1 MRTRRLTVGVLAG
14 LALTLLLVIPALA
27 SGLFSDVPATH
38 PYVGAIENL
47 ATRGIIGGY
56 TNGDFGPQDPVVRQ
70 QFAKMVV
77 KTLNLTVTGSEVCPF
92 IDVDLAPTGTDPF
105 YPAKYVAVC
114 AQNGITNGTHAMHF
128 SPWDNIT
135 RQQVITMV
143 VRAADNLA
151 PGSLGAVPAGWNGVL
166 SYGDPTHGTNL
177 KKAEYNGLLGGLEGL
192 SYDWNASA
200 NASRGE
206 CAQLLYNLLQ
216 IHDVGTSST
225 TSTTSQPT
233 TSTTVQP
240 TTTTTVAPTTTTTSG
255 GTTVYITTTGTKYHR
270 DGCRYLSD
278 SKIAISLS
286 EAKAQGYTPCGVCK
300 PPQ

>member
-27 SGLFSDVPATH
+27 SGLFSDVPPLIPMSAPSNLPPEALLAAT
-38 PYVGAIENL
+38 PT
-47 ATRGIIGGY
+47 ATSGRK
-56 TNGDFGPQDPVVRQ
+56 TPLWRQ

-128 SPWDNIT
+128 SPGTTSLASRSSPWWC
-135 RQQVITMV
+135 
-143 VRAADNLA
+143 RAADNLA
-151 PGSLGAVPAGWNGVL
+151 PRLAGRRFRQAGRGPLLWR
-166 SYGDPTHGTNL
+166 SHPRYQL

-225 TSTTSQPT
+225 TSTTSQPILPPRF
-233 TSTTVQP
+233 SP
-240 TTTTTVAPTTTTTSG
+240 LPPPRLHHDDHHLG
-255 GTTVYITTTGTKYHR
+255 RHNRLYHH
-270 DGCRYLSD
+270 DGDQVS
-278 SKIAISLS
+278 
-286 EAKAQGYTPCGVCK
+286 P
-300 PPQ
+300 